1 MRAMKS
7 AIRLFISMFLLSAGP
22 LLAADALA
30 PEQRLD
36 AIEQRYLSGDRRG
49 AERDVKSWMKAEE
62 KAPWPW
68 VAEARLSFH
77 DKKYKRCLSQ
87 AEKALERAPQNAAA
101 YYWRGRCFEA
111 KGNTLDAANEYRAA
125 LKAEAAYPEAHEGL
139 ARIQAGLD
147 GAHALPKAN

>member
-1 MRAMKS
+1 MPAMKPVL
-7 AIRLFISMFLLSAGP
+7 RPLCLLIALGVSP
-22 LLAADALA
+22 VFSADALA
-30 PEQRLD
+30 PEQRVD

-49 AERDVKSWMKAEE
+49 AEKDVKSWMKAEE

-77 DKKYKRCLSQ
+77 EKKYKRCLSQ
-87 AEKALERAPQNAAA
+87 AEEALERAPQNAAA

-147 GAHALPKAN
+147 ASGAAPKAN